1 MRTAQF
7 WGNMSVLSPIRIGPL
22 VASGPAVLAPLSGIT
37 DLPFRQIAERFGAG
51 LVVSE
56 MVATAALSCGHA
68 EMIRKLGA
76 TTILPHIVQLAGNE
90 HKWMD
95 KAARIAKDA
104 GAEVIDINLGCPSKR
119 VTNGFAGCAL
129 MQKPDFAI
137 SLIETVMT
145 ATDLPVTVK
154 MRLGWSDD
162 TLNAPKIAK
171 RAAAAGVKMVTV
183 HGRTRQQFYKGQA
196 RWEPI
201 ADVVAAVDVPVLA
214 NGDIVDINSARAAL
228 VQSKAQGV
236 MIGRGAQGQ
245 PWIVGQISDLLMGR
259 QPMETPRGHELAQ
272 IVADHYQAMLDHYGE
287 ALGIRIAR
295 KHIGWYI
302 DANLHADDGVLRKK
316 LMTENSPQ
324 QVLSWIEQIFASN
337 ESKAA

>member
-1 MRTAQF
+1 M
-7 WGNMSVLSPIRIGPL
+7 NSLSPVRIGTL

-37 DLPFRQIAERFGAG
+37 DLPFRQVAERFGAG

-56 MVATAALSCGHA
+56 MVATAALSCGQQ
-68 EMIRKLGA
+68 EMVRKLGA
-76 TTILPHIVQLAGNE
+76 TTRLPHIVQLAGNE

-95 KAARIAKDA
+95 QAARIAKDA
-104 GAEVIDINLGCPSKR
+104 GAKVIDINLGCPSKR

-137 SLIETVMT
+137 SLIETVMK

-162 TLNAPKIAK
+162 TINAPEIAK
-171 RAAAAGVKMVTV
+171 RAAEAGVQMVTV

-201 ADVVAAVDVPVLA
+201 ADVVDAVDVPVLA
-214 NGDIVDINSARAAL
+214 NGDIVDISSAREAL
-228 VQSKAQGV
+228 RQSRARGV

-245 PWIVGQISDLLMGR
+245 PWIVGQISDMLMG
-259 QPMETPRGHELAQ
+259 QEPMDTPTGQELAN
-272 IVADHYQAMLDHYGE
+272 IVAGHYRAILDQYGE

-302 DANLHADDGVLRKK
+302 DANLPNDDGILRKQ
-316 LMTENSPQ
+316 LMVENSPE
-324 QVLSWIEQIFASN
+324 QVLDWIEQIFAKTSP